1 MGDKNTKGLNVMHS
15 ILSRI
20 AVASL
25 VGVLAASA
33 AAPASAAT
41 RHKRAPAPSET
52 VTQPVAAHAVQPN
65 VPSVFTRGDCV
76 SDEGYGRYSYCD
88 QGSF

>member
-1 MGDKNTKGLNVMHS
+1 MRS
-15 ILSRI
+15 ILPRLAI
-20 AVASL
+20 AGL

-33 AAPASAAT
+33 VVPASAAT
-41 RHKRAPAPSET
+41 RHKRAAVHSEIINE
-52 VTQPVAAHAVQPN
+52 PVAARPSQAN
-65 VPSVFTRGDCV
+65 VPSVFQRGDCV

>member
-1 MGDKNTKGLNVMHS
+1 MRS
-15 ILSRI
+15 ILSRLAI
-20 AVASL
+20 AGI

-33 AAPASAAT
+33 VVPASAAT
-41 RHKRAPAPSET
+41 RHKRAPAQSGT
-52 VTQPVAAHAVQPN
+52 VNQPVAAQPTQAN
-65 VPSVFTRGDCV
+65 IPSVFQRGDCV

>member
-1 MGDKNTKGLNVMHS
+1 MRS
-15 ILSRI
+15 IVSRI
-20 AVASL
+20 AIAGV

-33 AAPASAAT
+33 AVVPASAAT
-41 RHKRAPAPSET
+41 RHKRAPSQSEL
-52 VTQPVAAHAVQPN
+52 VNQPVAAHPTQSN
-65 VPSVFTRGDCV
+65 VPSLFQRGDCV